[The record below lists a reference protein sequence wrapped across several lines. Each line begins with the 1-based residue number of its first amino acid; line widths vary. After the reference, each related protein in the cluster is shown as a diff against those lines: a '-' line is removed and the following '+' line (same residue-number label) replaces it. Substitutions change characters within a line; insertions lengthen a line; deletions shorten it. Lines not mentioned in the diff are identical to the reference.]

1 MEIKKNSIYE
11 NRTYKYLYLSLRKY
25 GKELTEQLKQYFK
38 LAVGIGDNNLVEDIP
53 GHIFILL
60 DTEPPIGSGI
70 NLKVYQENFNN
81 FLKWVRYQEYYNRDY
96 IYKDNNLGDKHML
109 VLKLPLTELQFSNFM
124 YGHYSSIYS
133 FEEIEE
139 FFKPICISNKRIEQV
154 VNSRLKNSVDIL
166 TKSSEYIQTFVD
178 IVNRDFKTNLVR
190 EDYIGKELDYP
201 INLEE
206 EIFNYK

>member
-1 MEIKKNSIYE
+1 MKIKKNSIYE
-11 NRTYKYLYLSLRKY
+11 NRTYKYLYLSLREY

-38 LAVGIGDNNLVEDIP
+38 LAVGIGDNNLTEDIP

-70 NLKVYQENFNN
+70 NLKVYQENLNN
-81 FLKWVRYQEYYNRDY
+81 FLRWVRYQEYYNRDY
-96 IYKDNNLGDKHML
+96 IYKDSNLGDKHML
-109 VLKLPLTELQFSNFM
+109 VLKLPLTELQFSNFI

-133 FEEIEE
+133 FEEIEK
-139 FFKPICISNKRIEQV
+139 FFKPICISNKRVEQV
-154 VNSRLKNSVDIL
+154 VNNKLKNSVDIL

-178 IVNRDFKTNLVR
+178 IVNRDFETNLVR